1 MTQEVTSALILT
13 LPDFP
18 PSTCF
23 PVQLW
28 EGLLLTVVSL
38 FYSRWR
44 RGAFLLWLT
53 CSLAIW
59 RCAVRVPDLCLKAWH
74 YHLSLITYHRDVV
87 AVASCNFHS
96 FHIATL

>member
-1 MTQEVTSALILT
+1 MEFPCPITWIVTQEVTSALILS
-13 LPDFP
+13 LPHFP

-23 PVQLW
+23 ALFNFG

-38 FYSRWR
+38 FFSCWR

-74 YHLSLITYHRDVV
+74 
-87 AVASCNFHS
+87 
-96 FHIATL
+96 